1 MLPSEVSTSDSWP
14 VNRIDLDAVLSSDN
28 VLTEDFVANLDDT
41 LKGFH
46 TIEYLLY
53 GVDSTKAASELTSR
67 EKEYLVAVSLN
78 LATATRTLADG
89 WWPGEESCLAEFVN
103 AGTTSTIYT
112 STTSA
117 LQKLLEGMGIIADEV
132 GNGKIA
138 DPFDE
143 RNTELVESQFSYNS
157 IMDVSDNIR
166 GIENIYIGRYLDND
180 GPGLNDLVRWTNS
193 ELDQN
198 IRD

>member
-53 GVDSTKAASELTSR
+53 GVGSTKAASELTSR
-67 EKEYLVAVSLN
+67 EKEYLVAVSLT
-78 LATATRTLADG
+78 TATRTLADG
-89 WWPGEESCLAEFVN
+89 WRLGEESYLAEFVN

-157 IMDVSDNIR
+157 IMDFSDNIR

-180 GPGLNDLVRWTNS
+180 GPGLNDLVRRTNS